1 MPFLR
6 FTPAALEKRGQAGSA
21 DRVSLESGE
30 RSIIRAGFTVPFLF
44 GSRETR
50 LRKRISMYKASAEGL
65 RTRVRFPPPPKIYS
79 RC

>member
-50 LRKRISMYKASAEGL
+50 LRKRISM
-65 RTRVRFPPPPKIYS
+65 
-79 RC
+79 